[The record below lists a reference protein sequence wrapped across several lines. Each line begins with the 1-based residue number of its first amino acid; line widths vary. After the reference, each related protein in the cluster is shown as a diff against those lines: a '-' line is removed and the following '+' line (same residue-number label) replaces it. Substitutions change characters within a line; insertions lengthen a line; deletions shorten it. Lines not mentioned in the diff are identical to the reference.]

1 MTTDV
6 AQTHQPYHPSLRD
19 MLMLSRPSD
28 VRISPDG
35 ARLAFTVQV
44 TNWQDDCYE
53 SACVI
58 HDLDSGLTTP
68 LTRTGSVSQMAWVDD
83 RTLAVLRRT
92 RGESQVW
99 LYERLVGE
107 GWKVTRHKGGVQWFE
122 PFAGGILFLADDPE
136 RNEQKERKDRFG
148 QFMHFEQEPSAS
160 ALYYVGLAHLRAYEA
175 QARASTEDEAKK
187 LVQPVIEL
195 SRLFPEPLSIQTVVP
210 SRTGDAIYLTCRSHD
225 DLVYYR
231 ETSSFRI
238 GLDAQAALNEYLRR
252 QMEKQA
258 SKDRPA
264 AQEGG
269 DEAEKSEDTAYL
281 GTLTRLAIPNG
292 ASIAGVSPDGKKLM
306 VVHQGRDLKMY
317 TRQDMWIVDAEAAL
331 AAQDAGAFTA
341 AMRNLTASLDR
352 STIDGGWF
360 ECGIFVLYADGT
372 VLRAA
377 RLDEDGTVHPIDLGE
392 IHPTNSLHA
401 SDGGRLAFVGAGAH
415 TISEVYVADLPPAG
429 ASVGSG
435 EDTGPLQAKITWVTD
450 FGTALADWD
459 LGTVETISWESRDG
473 TIIEGVLRKPADFDP
488 SRRYPLVLVVHGGPQ
503 WLSTEVLLA
512 GDDLRTYPSVQFIA
526 RDVLVLKPNYR
537 GSIGRGQAFAELNV
551 NNLGVG
557 DLWDIESAVDH
568 LVALGYVDPDRVG
581 CMGWSQGGYISAFAG
596 LHSGK
601 FRAVS
606 VGAGISDW
614 YTYHI
619 SNDIPDFTL
628 DYLSGSPFRDRE
640 RYVKTAPIANL
651 ANARTPMLIQ
661 HGSDDHRVPLS
672 NAMELYR
679 GLKEMGVPVE
689 LYIFPG
695 MGHPITKPRENHAVM
710 HQNLTWFSRYLLGE
724 EEKE

>member
-6 AQTHQPYHPSLRD
+6 DKTHQLYHPSLRD

-92 RGESQVW
+92 DGGESQVW

-107 GWKVTRHKGGVQWFE
+107 GWQVTRHKGGVQWFE

-148 QFMHFEQEPSAS
+148 QFTHFEQEPSAS

-238 GLDAQAALNEYLRR
+238 SLDAQAALNEYLRR

-258 SKDRPA
+258 SKDGPA

-281 GTLTRLAIPNG
+281 GTLTRLAMPNG

-317 TRQDMWIVDAEAAL
+317 TRQDVWIVDAEAAL
-331 AAQDAGAFTA
+331 AAQDAEAFTA

-360 ECGIFVLYADGT
+360 ECGILVLYADGT

-401 SDGGRLAFVGAGAH
+401 SDGGRLAFVGAGAQ

-429 ASVGSG
+429 ASLGIGGGRTSSSSQNHLGHRLRHGVGR
-435 EDTGPLQAKITWVTD
+435 TGTWAPWRPSA
-450 FGTALADWD
+450 GRAAMAP
-459 LGTVETISWESRDG
+459 SSR
-473 TIIEGVLRKPADFDP
+473 ACSA
-488 SRRYPLVLVVHGGPQ
+488 SRRT
-503 WLSTEVLLA
+503 STHLAAIPWSWSCTAGRSGSRLRYLLA
-512 GDDLRTYPSVQFIA
+512 GEDLRTYPSVQFMA

-551 NNLGVG
+551 NNLGRRRPLG
-557 DLWDIESAVDH
+557 YRERRRSPGGARLCGSGPCRLH
-568 LVALGYVDPDRVG
+568 GLVAGRLHLGLRGPALRQVPRGLRRGRHLRLVHLSHQQRHPRLHPRLPLGVTLPGSRALRQDRAHRQSRQRPDADADP
-581 CMGWSQGGYISAFAG
+581 A
-596 LHSGK
+596 
-601 FRAVS
+601 
-606 VGAGISDW
+606 
-614 YTYHI
+614 
-619 SNDIPDFTL
+619 
-628 DYLSGSPFRDRE
+628 RE
-640 RYVKTAPIANL
+640 R
-651 ANARTPMLIQ
+651 
-661 HGSDDHRVPLS
+661 
-672 NAMELYR
+672 
-679 GLKEMGVPVE
+679 
-689 LYIFPG
+689 
-695 MGHPITKPRENHAVM
+695 
-710 HQNLTWFSRYLLGE
+710 
-724 EEKE
+724 